1 MLIVDEYL
9 AIRILVGDIPTE
21 IDPDETFALP
31 AYRHYRLLQRVHA
44 PGTGQLTSLLDE
56 TDLAAIRRPHPEV
69 LQILDPRP
77 LLDDAAAI
85 GAAYN
90 AAGLL
95 NGETLAA
102 GLAHGRQLWFGT
114 PRNIGKRLT
123 EIAEDLDIA
132 IHITKP
138 Q

>member
-69 LQILDPRP
+69 LQILDPGP

>member
-1 MLIVDEYL
+1 VLVVDEYL
-9 AIRILVGDIPTE
+9 AIRALIGDIPDTM
-21 IDPDETFALP
+21 DPDETLGLP

-44 PGTGQLTSLLDE
+44 PGTGQLSTLLSE

-69 LQILDPRP
+69 FQILDPRP

-90 AAGLL
+90 SAGLL
-95 NGETLAA
+95 VVETLAA

-114 PRNIGKRLT
+114 PRNVGKRPR
-123 EIAEDLDIA
+123 EIADDLQIEL
-132 IHITKP
+132 HVEP
-138 Q
+138 PS